1 MDVTEKFRK
10 MLVND
15 HWIDLPDAIQE
26 GNALQSMAK
35 AEPLIVVCNPSEV

>member
-10 MLVND
+10 MLVDD

-35 AEPLIVVCNPSEV
+35 TEPLIVVCNPSEV